1 MKNNSAILGMIFG
14 AGIGIIFGSTG
25 LGLPMGAGVGL
36 VIGMMIENQ
45 KKKINIKK
53 EEVGVEA
60 ESIDIKVKK
69 EKDIT
74 EMNEIIKINILIL
87 K

>member
-36 VIGMMIENQ
+36 VIGMIIENQ
-45 KKKINIKK
+45 KKKK
-53 EEVGVEA
+53 
-60 ESIDIKVKK
+60 
-69 EKDIT
+69 
-74 EMNEIIKINILIL
+74 
-87 K
+87 